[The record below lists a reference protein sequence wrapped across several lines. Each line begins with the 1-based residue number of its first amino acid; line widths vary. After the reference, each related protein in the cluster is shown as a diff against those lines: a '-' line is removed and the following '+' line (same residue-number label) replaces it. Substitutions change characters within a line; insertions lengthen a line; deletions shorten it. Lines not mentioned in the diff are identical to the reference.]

1 MSSDLPVG
9 ISITVIGGV
18 IVGLVFL
25 AISNIQRLKDLPW
38 EIHLEIRYRKMKL
51 VDELLVCEMR
61 RIDEQISKLKQEQH
75 GLHPSVV
82 EPELRRLGIMKRK
95 AHRIYYKRFTKDS
108 EKIDKAFKRWASQT
122 PGSKRHLGMI
132 RAKIAEFITSAR
144 KRIRL
149 KRSRAPEAEV
159 IIDGIGELWA
169 VPRRTRK
176 GELSTETVYRS
187 PIYLQIKNGG
197 YIVRRKKPVGPNTT
211 QHPGP
216 EFAIKKDDKDI
227 VVLRSTPGWQLTE
240 TSEAGLDMSRLRD
253 D

>member
-1 MSSDLPVG
+1 MSSDLFEGV
-9 ISITVIGGV
+9 SITVIGGV
-18 IVGLVFL
+18 IVGLVSL
-25 AISNIQRLKDLPW
+25 AIYNIQKLKDLPW
-38 EIHLEIRYRKMKL
+38 EIYLEIKYRKMKL

-75 GLHPSVV
+75 SLHPSVV
-82 EPELRRLGIMKRK
+82 EPELRRLGIMKRM

-132 RAKIAEFITSAR
+132 REKIAEFITSVR

-159 IIDGIGELWA
+159 IIDGISELWA

-176 GELSTETVYRS
+176 ENPCTEKAYRS
-187 PIYLQIKNGG
+187 PIYLQIKGG
-197 YIVRRKKPVGPNTT
+197 YIVRRKKPIEPHLT

-216 EFAIKKDDKDI
+216 EFAIKKDGKDI
-227 VVLRSTPGWQLTE
+227 VVCDRRRDGNSRRPAKPDLTCQGSGM
-240 TSEAGLDMSRLRD
+240 TK
-253 D
+253 